1 MTMKKKKKKVP
12 SVILES
18 PKMSLPSLPPSLD
31 SILRWLCVFV
41 QRSHA
46 LSAAN
51 ASEMVEGSGARDD
64 LIGKSEEGG
73 QTDGRARGE

>member
-18 PKMSLPSLPPSLD
+18 PKMSPPSLD

-64 LIGKSEEGG
+64 DLIGKSEKGG
-73 QTDGRARGE
+73 QTDGRAASD